1 MVFDTY
7 AERRNYTVGNGTG
20 TTHEAPVNNTY
31 RYSFT
36 EIIYR
41 ASEINSRPGWMES
54 ISFKYAYGVIM
65 TEKPDVTIYLAN
77 TTKESFES
85 ADDWVVED
93 LTMVY
98 SGTLNC
104 HEGWNTFEFDTLFLY
119 TGNNLLVV
127 VDDNSGSYDGQS
139 YKFYFSNTTGN
150 TVIRTE
156 SDVTHW
162 TVEGENSVTGRTGTL
177 SGARPNVQF
186 CIDVTCSFLN
196 MPHVEIDDVD
206 ADCPLAAGENYV
218 VTSTVTEGTPGYSYY
233 WTGDYTGNR
242 AYATIA
248 SNGVCTAYGLRLVVI
263 DAMGCT
269 DTAWSSFVTVDVEAP
284 HFIHP
289 EIHTAEAT
297 PIGEHC
303 LYRLPNL
310 RALLGPEDNCAIDT
324 IFQEPPAG
332 DTIWCDTNAVLT
344 VRDRCGNESQ
354 RTVRVTVPYGL
365 TARLDHINALCNRTT
380 LGTISVHDIDGGTP
394 AYTIQWQM
402 ADSDTLRTL
411 ATTATTIEN
420 CEMGSYWVT
429 VTDANGCWIRLHDSV
444 WADYDIRTEIYP
456 HDVRCYRTPTGYI
469 VTDNV
474 HGGLAPY
481 RYSWSHGGSDSN
493 AYNLMPGDYTL
504 TITDQNGCW
513 LDTTVTIH
521 DREELVMDTVGDIVH
536 NLCHGY
542 HSGAFA
548 VTAVGGVRPYRYA
561 VLSDTNATGAF
572 GNLFA
577 GDYRV
582 VVIDSL
588 GCTDSLEIEITEPEG
603 LNMEFDID
611 NLICYNDNSG
621 AVDVTLSGATSPYS
635 YHWNTGVVS
644 TTLTHLAA
652 GDYTLYVSDGNGC
665 EYDTTIYVAQP
676 EPFIIDVTDDPYI
689 CNGETVTLNASAS
702 GGTTPYTFVWEGD
715 VADDDYSVT
724 PEKTTTYHIVGTDDN
739 GCTDSTETTV
749 TVKEPTSSV
758 DVQRACDRYTWPL
771 NGVTYTESTNT
782 EQVVYHGGN
791 SVGCDSTVTL
801 HLSIYPST
809 IIVDTVLPVC
819 INRLPLRVGDNEYS
833 EPGVYHTMLTSTE
846 GCDSAL
852 TFTLVIRDTNVVY
865 DTDSIAENQLPWTY
879 SNRIYPTPT
888 ENDIFVLPNLW
899 GCDSTIHY
907 TLFVYWSCSE
917 FLQFP
922 SVVTAN
928 GDGINDIFYIYG
940 LLEEDCWPENRLT
953 VYNQWGSIVFKAE
966 NMYSES
972 DFWNPAASHT
982 PAGTY
987 FYVFR
992 GQGFKGKTQR
1002 RGSVEV
1008 LR

>member
-1 MVFDTY
+1 MVFDTK
-7 AERRNYTVGNGTG
+7 AERGNYTIGYGTG
-20 TTHEAPVNNTY
+20 TTYEAPVNNTY

-41 ASEINSRPGWMES
+41 ASEINSRPGWIES
-54 ISFKYAYGVIM
+54 ISFKYAYDVIM

-77 TTKESFES
+77 TTKEVFES
-85 ADDWVVED
+85 AHDWQIED

-98 SGTLNC
+98 RGTLNC
-104 HEGWNTFEFDTLFLY
+104 HEGWNTFEFDTSFLY

-139 YKFYFSNTTGN
+139 YKFYFSNSTGN

-156 SDVTHW
+156 SDGTHW
-162 TVEGENSVTGRTGTL
+162 TVEGENAVTGRTGTL

-206 ADCPLAAGENYV
+206 ADCPLAVGENYV

-233 WTGDYTGNR
+233 WTGDYEGNS
-242 AYATIA
+242 AYAMIP

-269 DTAWSSFVTVDVEAP
+269 DTAWSTFVTVDVEAP
-284 HFIHP
+284 HFNHL
-289 EIHTAEAT
+289 EIFTADAI

-303 LYRLPNL
+303 LYKLPDL
-310 RALLGPEDNCAIDT
+310 AALLGPEDNCDIDT
-324 IFQEPPAG
+324 IYQEPPAG

-394 AYTIQWQM
+394 TYTIQWQM
-402 ADSDTLRTL
+402 ADGDTLRTL
-411 ATTATTIEN
+411 ATTAATIEN

-456 HDVRCYRTPTGYI
+456 HDIRCYGTPTGYI
-469 VTDNV
+469 LTDNV
-474 HGGLAPY
+474 EGGLAPY
-481 RYSWSHGGSDSN
+481 RYSWSNGGRDSN
-493 AYNLMPGDYTL
+493 AYNLMPGEYTL

-513 LDTTVTIH
+513 LDTTVTIG

-536 NLCHGY
+536 ILCHGY

-548 VTAVGGVRPYRYA
+548 VTAVGGVRPYSYT
-561 VLSDTNATGAF
+561 VLSDTNDSGMF
-572 GNLFA
+572 GNLYA
-577 GDYRV
+577 GDYY
-582 VVIDSL
+582 VIVTDSL
-588 GCTDSLEIEITEPEG
+588 GCTDTLEIEITEPEG
-603 LNMEFDID
+603 LEWVFDITE
-611 NLICYNDNSG
+611 LTCYNDNSG
-621 AVDVTLSGATSPYS
+621 AVEVRLSGATIPYS
-635 YHWNTGVVS
+635 YRWNTGEVS
-644 TTLTHLAA
+644 TTLTNLAA
-652 GDYTLYVSDGNGC
+652 GDYSLHVSDGNGC
-665 EYDTTIYVAQP
+665 EYDSTIYVAQP
-676 EPFIIDVTDDPYI
+676 DPFRISVTDNLYI
-689 CNGETVTLNASAS
+689 CNGETVTLSASAS
-702 GGTTPYTFVWEGD
+702 GGTAPYTFVWEGD
-715 VADDDYSVT
+715 VVDEDYSVT
-724 PEKTTTYHIVGTDDN
+724 PQKTTTYHIVGTDDN
-739 GCTDSTETTV
+739 GCADTTETTV
-749 TVKEPTSSV
+749 TVKEPTWSV
-758 DVQRACDRYTWPL
+758 DEERACDRYTWPL

-782 EQVVYHGGN
+782 EQVVYTGGN

-801 HLSIYPST
+801 HLEIYPST

-819 INRLPLRVGDNEYS
+819 INRLPLRVGENEYS
-833 EPGVYHTMLTSTE
+833 EPGTYHTMLSTTE

-852 TFTLVIRDTNVVY
+852 TFTLVIRDTNVAY
-865 DTDSIAENQLPWTY
+865 DSDSIAENRLPWTY
-879 SNRIYPTPT
+879 SNRIYPTPI
-888 ENDIFVLPNLW
+888 ENDIFVLPNRW

-907 TLFVYWSCSE
+907 TLFVYWECSE

-953 VYNQWGSIVFKAE
+953 VYNQWGTIVFKAE

-972 DFWNPAASHT
+972 DFWDPAASRT